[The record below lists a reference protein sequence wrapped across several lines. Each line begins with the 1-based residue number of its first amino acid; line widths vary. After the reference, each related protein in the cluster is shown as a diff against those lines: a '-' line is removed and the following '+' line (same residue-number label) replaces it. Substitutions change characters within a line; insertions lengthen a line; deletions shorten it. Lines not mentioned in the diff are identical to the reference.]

1 MTWNQILIFS
11 TLLIFAPTSLLRAEE
26 KRDCA
31 NAMTQVDM
39 NQCAHTDF
47 EEADKELNVIW
58 EAARE
63 RARKLD
69 EQHAEMKGAE
79 AALLAAERGWIAYR
93 DGHCELGGWEA
104 HGGSMEPLLVWNCKA
119 ELTQERTKQ
128 LKKFVEGSGY

>member
-1 MTWNQILIFS
+1 MCRCYQPPGHLGDSGEVGLANARPWPQTCPDEPLIRRMSIYGSTMTWNQILIFS

-69 EQHAEMKGAE
+69 EQHAEMKGA
-79 AALLAAERGWIAYR
+79 
-93 DGHCELGGWEA
+93 
-104 HGGSMEPLLVWNCKA
+104 
-119 ELTQERTKQ
+119 
-128 LKKFVEGSGY
+128 

>member
-1 MTWNQILIFS
+1 MPVRGLKLAPMSRSSDGCRFMDLTMTWNQILIFS

-26 KRDCA
+26 NRDCA

-93 DGHCELGGWEA
+93 DGHRRRYGRAQHQDG
-104 HGGSMEPLLVWNCKA
+104 
-119 ELTQERTKQ
+119 
-128 LKKFVEGSGY
+128 